1 MCSSSPPTRQE
12 AVCWDGLAKLCWR
25 PPSLPAS
32 VPASRLP
39 LKVTLFQPAGAFP
52 EGYMERQIISL
63 FVMVSALFISETGIK
78 VSDLLMFLLSVFPTG
93 VWAPQMPGCLLVS
106 SPARSDV
113 PRRVSGRKQAFSKH
127 VLSELR
133 YCSSTGRSSGMDA
146 RLTGYWPIWRALGK
160 TSPRLEYQS
169 SPLVVMCP

>member
-12 AVCWDGLAKLCWR
+12 AVCWLGLAKLCWR

-39 LKVTLFQPAGAFP
+39 LKVTLFHPAGAFP

-78 VSDLLMFLLSVFPTG
+78 VADLLTFLLSVFPTG
-93 VWAPQMPGCLLVS
+93 VWAPQMVGCLSVS

-133 YCSSTGRSSGMDA
+133 YCSSTGRSSGMGCKA
-146 RLTGYWPIWRALGK
+146 HRLLANMTGFR
-160 TSPRLEYQS
+160 EN
-169 SPLVVMCP
+169 